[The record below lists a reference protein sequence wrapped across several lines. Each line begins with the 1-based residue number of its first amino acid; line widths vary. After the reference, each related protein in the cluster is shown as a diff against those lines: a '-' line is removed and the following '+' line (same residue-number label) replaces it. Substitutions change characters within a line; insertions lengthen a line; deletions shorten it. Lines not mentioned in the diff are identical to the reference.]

1 MHEKWGHLDLV
12 CLFISRVGWV
22 LGLAPVPPLPDER
35 VRICMD
41 LVYLVEICSAI
52 PALVVLI
59 AFYPQQA

>member
-1 MHEKWGHLDLV
+1 MDPLDLV
-12 CLFISRVGWV
+12 FVSR
-22 LGLAPVPPLPDER
+22 LNPVPHLPDER
-35 VRICMD
+35 VRLCMD